1 MQNYINSWADFLSNE
16 KSFSKHTVSSYLIDL
31 DYFFK
36 FIKDH
41 YQESISLE
49 LLDKLLLQDFRA
61 WLSFRKQQNFAFTST
76 VRAISSVK
84 NFFKFMIRS
93 RNLSNKAIFN
103 LKNPKLPSSLPKAL
117 KEEQTFLAIE
127 TLQELSNEPWIALRD
142 QALLYLLYG
151 CGLRISEA
159 LSLRLKDLSR
169 DYFVIRGKG
178 NKERIVPVLK
188 TIIDHINEYLKLC
201 PYSREENDFVF
212 IGKQGKPLNAGVFQ
226 RQIRYLRNILNLPET
241 ATPHAFRHS
250 FATHILAHGGDL
262 KSIQELL
269 GHQNLTTTQKYTKVE
284 SNHLLNV
291 YNKAHPYTN
300 NQ

>member
-1 MQNYINSWADFLSNE
+1 MRY
-16 KSFSKHTVSSYLIDL
+16 
-31 DYFFK
+31 
-36 FIKDH
+36 
-41 YQESISLE
+41 
-49 LLDKLLLQDFRA
+49 
-61 WLSFRKQQNFAFTST
+61 
-76 VRAISSVK
+76 
-84 NFFKFMIRS
+84 
-93 RNLSNKAIFN
+93 
-103 LKNPKLPSSLPKAL
+103 
-117 KEEQTFLAIE
+117 
-127 TLQELSNEPWIALRD
+127 